1 MYCGITG
8 ATARNAGR
16 GKGGDRLKFG
26 RDSFNDPKVKCP
38 SCNSNVSEVPK
49 NDRFFCP
56 FCGESLK
63 RKSVVLSA
71 NGNRISIPVN
81 PISPSGREDFR
92 SFFQESVLSY
102 ISRRHFRFTEERE
115 EVGIEDIGSANGTL
129 LNGREIRGGGVFA
142 IKKGDTIDLGGRL
155 RVTVEGIEFESI

>member
-1 MYCGITG
+1 M
-8 ATARNAGR
+8 
-16 GKGGDRLKFG
+16 KFG
-26 RDSFNDPKVKCP
+26 KDSFNDPKVKCP

-49 NDRFFCP
+49 GDRFFCP

-63 RKSVVLSA
+63 RNSIVLSA
-71 NGNRISIPVN
+71 NGNRIRIMVN

-92 SFFQESVLSY
+92 SFFPESVLSY
-102 ISRRHFRFTEERE
+102 ISRRHFKFTEDRG
-115 EVGIEDIGSANGTL
+115 EVCIEDIGSANGTL
-129 LNGREIRGGGVFA
+129 LNGKEIRGSGPFV

>member
-49 NDRFFCP
+49 GDRFFCP

-71 NGNRISIPVN
+71 NGNRISIPEN

-102 ISRRHFRFTEERE
+102 ISRRDFRFTEERG

-129 LNGREIRGGGVFA
+129 LNGRKIKGGGVFA
-142 IKKGDTIDLGGRL
+142 IKKSYTI
-155 RVTVEGIEFESI
+155 